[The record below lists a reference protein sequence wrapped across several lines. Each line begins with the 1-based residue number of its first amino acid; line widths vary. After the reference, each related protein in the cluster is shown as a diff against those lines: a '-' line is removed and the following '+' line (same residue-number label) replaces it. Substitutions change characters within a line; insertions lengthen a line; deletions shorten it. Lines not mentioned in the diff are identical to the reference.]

1 MTEKRVQTGGK
12 LYLAGEYAVL
22 TPGQAAVIAFI
33 PIYMEANIHPEETY
47 RLQSDMFDFA
57 VDMEPQADY
66 ALIQESVELMEDF
79 LRLKGKV
86 IQPFHLEI
94 SGKFERDGKKFGI
107 GSSGSVVL
115 LTIKAMAAFYEQKL
129 TADQLFRLA
138 ALVLIQRGDNGSM
151 GDLACIAY
159 EDLVYYQSFDRGK
172 IAKLA
177 QDLPLQTVLE
187 QDWGYVIDLIKPSLS
202 YDFLVGWTQE
212 PAISRDLVNQV
223 KSAISESFL
232 LATQQA
238 VKGLKEG
245 LESGQAELVK
255 SSLNSAS
262 QLLSDLSPAIYT
274 KKLAQLK
281 AAAEDLDVIAKSS
294 GAGGGDCGIALAFDE
309 ESCRKVLQGWEK
321 AEITLLYRERK
332 NGHE

>member
-12 LYLAGEYAVL
+12 LYLAGEYSVL

-33 PIYMEANIHPEETY
+33 PIYMEANIQLEETY

-86 IQPFHLEI
+86 IHPFHLEI

-115 LTIKAMAAFYEQKL
+115 LTIKAMAALYEQEL

-172 IAKLA
+172 IAELV

-187 QDWGYVIDLIKPSLS
+187 QDWGYVIAPIKPSLS

-223 KSAISESFL
+223 KSAISDPFL
-232 LATQQA
+232 VATQQA
-238 VKGLKEG
+238 VKGLKAG

-281 AAAEDLDVIAKSS
+281 AAAEDLNVIAKSS

-332 NGHE
+332 DGHE